1 MTGLTLNIP
10 TLETERMILRPN
22 RIEDFEAYATFYE
35 GERSRHRGGPATRLQ
50 AWRYFTHEVG
60 DWAIR
65 GYGFLAM
72 EEKATGQYLG
82 QVGPYYPE
90 GWVEPEIGWLLMDGF
105 EGRGFATEGALAARA
120 YAYDTLGWTT
130 AISLIRAANTPSR
143 RLAERL
149 GATLEGERDYNGIKA
164 VIYRHPGP
172 EALQ

>member
-1 MTGLTLNIP
+1 MTLTLDIP
-10 TLETERMILRPN
+10 VIETERLVLRPN
-22 RIEDFEAYATFYE
+22 RAEDFEPYAEFYASN
-35 GERSRHRGGPATRLQ
+35 RSVHRGGPASRLQ
-50 AWRYFTHEVG
+50 AWRFFTSEVG

-72 EEKATGQYLG
+72 EEKATGAYCG

-105 EGRGFATEGALAARA
+105 EGRGLATEGALAARN
-120 YAYDTLGWTT
+120 YAYETLGWTT
-130 AISLIRAANTPSR
+130 AISLIRKANVRSR

-149 GATLEGERDYNGIKA
+149 GATMERDHEYNGIDA

-172 EALQ
+172 EAVT

>member
-1 MTGLTLNIP
+1 MTP
-10 TLETERMILRPN
+10 VLETERMILRPN
-22 RIEDFEAYATFYE
+22 RLADFEPYAAFYA
-35 GERSRHRGGPATRLQ
+35 GDRAIHRGGPASRLQ
-50 AWRYFTHEVG
+50 AWRFFTHEIG
-60 DWAIR
+60 DWAMR
-65 GYGFLAM
+65 GYGFFAM
-72 EEKATGQYLG
+72 EEKATGAYLG

-90 GWVEPEIGWLLMDGF
+90 GWPEPEIGWLLMDGY

-130 AISLIRAANTPSR
+130 AISLIRAENIPSR

-149 GATLEGERDYNGIKA
+149 GATLEAEQDRNGITA